1 MHPPFCL
8 QSATNFALIYYTS
21 NLHVPSTTFP
31 RRKSAFLALLTG
43 KFCHPFPVFAGALL
57 RLAGAKILPAGGRLP
72 GAAGAVFSE
81 ICA

>member
-1 MHPPFCL
+1 M
-8 QSATNFALIYYTS
+8 
-21 NLHVPSTTFP
+21 P